1 MAVVHDHQPKA
12 HQQEGEREAEV
23 VAVVH
28 AAQHHADQH
37 HAERDAER
45 GGQDVDA
52 PAVEADRV
60 GVGALA
66 AADPRLRARLNGR
79 AQAGERARH
88 RVSGHGDGF

>member
-1 MAVVHDHQPKA
+1 MPVHGSLGPNDDASRAV
-12 HQQEGEREAEV
+12 ERV
-23 VAVVH
+23 L
-28 AAQHHADQH
+28 Q
-37 HAERDAER
+37 AERDAEQ

-52 PAVEADRV
+52 PTVEADRV
-60 GVGALA
+60 GVRSLA